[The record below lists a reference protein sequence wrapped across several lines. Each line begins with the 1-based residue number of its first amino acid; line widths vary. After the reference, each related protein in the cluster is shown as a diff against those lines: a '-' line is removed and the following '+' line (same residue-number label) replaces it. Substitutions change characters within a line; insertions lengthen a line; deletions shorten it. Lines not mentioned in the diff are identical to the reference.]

1 MKMAEKFNIQEH
13 KLIPK
18 HTKLSEEETQ
28 KLLEQYN
35 ISLKQLPKILKSDP
49 AIKDLNAK
57 PGDVIKIDRESP
69 TMGKTSFYRVVLNA

>member
-1 MKMAEKFNIQEH
+1 MAEKFDIQEH

-18 HTKLSEEETQ
+18 HIKLGEEEIL

-49 AIKDLNAK
+49 ALKALDAK
-57 PGDVIKIDRESP
+57 PGDVIKIERESP
-69 TMGKTSFYRVVLNA
+69 TVGKVNFYRVVIYA